1 MSFFKALFGRSSTPE
16 APQEA
21 PSLEHKG
28 FLIKAKPF
36 KADGQYQLAGT
47 IEKEVEGTLKEASF
61 IRVDRFPALEDAV
74 QFTLSKGRQIV
85 DEQGERMF
93 K

>member
-1 MSFFKALFGRSSTPE
+1 MSFLKSLFGLKSTPE
-16 APQEA
+16 APKEA
-21 PSLEHKG
+21 PSLEYKG
-28 FLIKAKPF
+28 FVIKAKPF
-36 KADGQYQLAGT
+36 KADGQHQLAGS
-47 IEKEVEGTLKEASF
+47 IEKEIDGTLREYSF

-74 QFTLSKGRQIV
+74 EFTLAKGRQIV